1 MTLLKS
7 NGDELITTTSSRVIM
22 DQLEKIR
29 KDLPVKV
36 KLERRNKYFT
46 FSWKFFRLA
55 L

>member
-7 NGDELITTTSSRVIM
+7 NGNELTTTSSRVIM

-36 KLERRNKYFT
+36 KWERRNKYFT
-46 FSWKFFRLA
+46 FNWKFFRLA